1 MRTLITLLTLLAIG
15 CGPTESIE
23 MAQARRKAEARR
35 AAQPQDESQR
45 ARVIARELVKGFLKA
60 PSTATF
66 DDVTSERLPGDLY
79 NVSGFVTSVNQFNAP
94 LKKPFK
100 LRIYLKGKTCNL
112 KGVILDGETLMD
124 E

>member
-1 MRTLITLLTLLAIG
+1 M
-15 CGPTESIE
+15 
-23 MAQARRKAEARR
+23 
-35 AAQPQDESQR
+35 
-45 ARVIARELVKGFLKA
+45 
-60 PSTATF
+60 
-66 DDVTSERLPGDLY
+66 Y

-100 LRIYLKGKTCNL
+100 LRIYLKGETCNL